1 MSCSARSTVAHGWE
15 PFTTKSLIFN
25 VGPEYL
31 VATRRSASPA
41 TVALMSVPPVIPTSR
56 NGFFSSLFDM
66 SFSRLVTTRAVKP
79 LYILLIVLV
88 AIGLVASIV
97 SSIIAGSIAG
107 VLIAVVGGTIAAL
120 LTIIYGRIVL
130 EVLLAIFRL
139 LETNRE
145 IAYLQRQQ
153 LEQLQ
158 RDPAAGNASQQY
170 PPAS

>member
-1 MSCSARSTVAHGWE
+1 
-15 PFTTKSLIFN
+15 
-25 VGPEYL
+25 
-31 VATRRSASPA
+31 
-41 TVALMSVPPVIPTSR
+41 MSVPPVIPTSR
-56 NGFFSSLFDM
+56 NGFFSALFDM

-88 AIGLVASIV
+88 SVGLVASIV
-97 SSIIAGSIAG
+97 SSIIAGSIVG
-107 VLIAVVGGTIAAL
+107 VLISVIGGTIAAL

>member
-1 MSCSARSTVAHGWE
+1 
-15 PFTTKSLIFN
+15 
-25 VGPEYL
+25 
-31 VATRRSASPA
+31 
-41 TVALMSVPPVIPTSR
+41 MSVPPVIPTSR

-88 AIGLVASIV
+88 SVGLVASIV
-97 SSIIAGSIAG
+97 SAIIAGSLPG
-107 VLIAVVGGTIAAL
+107 VLISVIGGTIAAL

>member
-1 MSCSARSTVAHGWE
+1 
-15 PFTTKSLIFN
+15 
-25 VGPEYL
+25 
-31 VATRRSASPA
+31 
-41 TVALMSVPPVIPTSR
+41 MSVPPVIPTSR

-88 AIGLVASIV
+88 SVGLVASIV
-97 SSIIAGSIAG
+97 SSIIAGSLPG
-107 VLIAVVGGTIAAL
+107 VLIAVIGGTIAAL

>member
-1 MSCSARSTVAHGWE
+1 
-15 PFTTKSLIFN
+15 
-25 VGPEYL
+25 
-31 VATRRSASPA
+31 
-41 TVALMSVPPVIPTSR
+41 MSVPPVIPTSR

-88 AIGLVASIV
+88 SVGLVASIV
-97 SSIIAGSIAG
+97 SSIIAGSIVG
-107 VLIAVVGGTIAAL
+107 VLISVIGGTIAAL